1 MPGRFLE
8 RLKLAAQ
15 CSLAVCAALGAFGMP
30 DTNKRKLPL
39 IAYGTILLY
48 AGITRDK
55 EKPNEQASQK
65 PA

>member
-1 MPGRFLE
+1 MPGRVLD

-15 CSLAVCAALGAFGMP
+15 CSLAVCVTLGAFGMP

-39 IAYGTILLY
+39 TAYGAILLF
-48 AGITRDK
+48 AGITRHK
-55 EKPNEQASQK
+55 GKPNEQASQN